1 LPDHSAP
8 PRDALVRSFIA
19 AAGWGDAAR
28 SKLAGDASFR
38 KYERLQRAGGSAVL
52 MDAPPPQ
59 EDVRPFL
66 RIARELAGGGYS
78 APRVLAED
86 AEHGFLL
93 LEDLGDDLYARLIA
107 GGADERPLYEAAV
120 DFLLDLHRRPAPA
133 GLAPYDE
140 ERLIEEVAL
149 FTDWYLP
156 ALTGRD
162 TPEQVRR
169 SFRFLWAILAP
180 EVAAEGA
187 RVLVLR
193 DFHAENLIW
202 LPGRSGAA
210 RLGLLDFQ
218 DAVAG
223 HPAYDLVSLLEDAR
237 RDVPPALAEAMLQRY
252 IAGSG
257 LDTAAF
263 RRAHAILGAQ
273 RNLRIIGV
281 FTRLWKR
288 DGKPHYQAFMP
299 RMWRLVERDLAH
311 PALADL
317 RSWLDAVVPHEQ
329 RVRPL
334 PGLPAPAA

>member
-1 LPDHSAP
+1 MPMSDRA
-8 PRDALVRSFIA
+8 ALSHAFLQR
-19 AAGWGDAAR
+19 AGWGDAVRA
-28 SKLAGDASFR
+28 KLAGDASFR
-38 KYERLQRAGGSAVL
+38 KYERLNRNGEPAVL

-59 EDVRPFL
+59 EDIRPFM
-66 RIARELAGGGYS
+66 RIARHLAALGYS
-78 APRVLAED
+78 APRILAED

-93 LEDLGDDLYARLIA
+93 LEDLGDDLFARLLHS
-107 GGADERPLYEAAV
+107 GGDERGLYEATI
-120 DFLLDLHRRPAPA
+120 DFLLDLHRHPAPA
-133 GLAPYDE
+133 DLAPYDE
-140 ERLIEEVAL
+140 ARLIDEAQL

-162 TPEQVRR
+162 TPDNIRQA
-169 SFRFLWAILAP
+169 FRFLLGILVP
-180 EVAAEGA
+180 EVGMDNAPDQ
-187 RVLVLR
+187 RILVLR

-202 LPGRSGAA
+202 LPQRHGPA

-237 RDVPPALAEAMLQRY
+237 RDVDPDLAEAMLQRY

-257 LDTAAF
+257 VDDTAF
-263 RRAHAILGAQ
+263 RRAYAILGAQ
-273 RNLRIIGV
+273 RNIRIIGI

-299 RMWRLVERDLAH
+299 RMWGLLERDLAH

-317 RSWLDAVVPHEQ
+317 RGWIDAMVPHEL
-329 RVRPL
+329 RRKPL
-334 PGLPAPAA
+334 PGLA

>member
-1 LPDHSAP
+1 MTD
-8 PRDALVRSFIA
+8 RDAQAQAFLSR
-19 AAGWGDAAR
+19 AGWGEAAR
-28 SKLAGDASFR
+28 RPLAGDASFR
-38 KYERLQRAGGSAVL
+38 RYERLQQGGETAVL

-66 RIARELAGGGYS
+66 RVADALAAAGYS

-107 GGADERPLYEAAV
+107 GGIDETPLYEAAI
-120 DFLLDLHRRPAPA
+120 DFLLDLHRRPPPA
-133 GLAPYDE
+133 GLAAYDE
-140 ERLIEEVAL
+140 ARLIEELDL
-149 FTDWYLP
+149 FLDWYLP
-156 ALTGRD
+156 ALTGRE
-162 TPEQVRR
+162 TPPQRRQDFR
-169 SFRFLWAILAP
+169 SFWAALAP
-180 EVAAEGA
+180 DVAAGDTGHP

-202 LPGRSGAA
+202 LPGRKGPA

-223 HPAYDLVSLLEDAR
+223 HRAYDLVSLLEDAR
-237 RDVPPALAEAMLQRY
+237 RDVPPKLAEAMLRRY

-257 LDTAAF
+257 LDEAAF
-263 RRAHAILGAQ
+263 RRAYAVLGAQ
-273 RNLRIIGV
+273 RNLRIVGI

-299 RMWRLVERDLAH
+299 RMWRLVEHDLAH
-311 PALADL
+311 PALAGLRDWLDSVVPPDL
-317 RSWLDAVVPHEQ
+317 RH
-329 RVRPL
+329 RPL
-334 PGLPAPAA
+334 PGVPAADAAS

>member
-1 LPDHSAP
+1 MTDRAELA
-8 PRDALVRSFIA
+8 RDFLTR
-19 AAGWGDAAR
+19 AGWGDAAR

-38 KYERLQRAGGSAVL
+38 KYDRLQRGGISAVL

-59 EDVRPFL
+59 EDVRPFV
-66 RIARELAGGGYS
+66 RIARALAAGGYS
-78 APRVLAED
+78 APRILAED
-86 AEHGFLL
+86 TEHGFLL

-107 GGADERPLYEAAV
+107 NGADERPLYEAAI

-133 GLAPYDE
+133 GLAAYDE
-140 ERLIEEVAL
+140 ERLIDELGL

-162 TPEQVRR
+162 TPENIAQA
-169 SFRFLWAILAP
+169 FRFLWAILAP
-180 EVAAEGA
+180 EVALEGPQNP

-202 LPGRSGAA
+202 LPGREGPA

-223 HPAYDLVSLLEDAR
+223 HRAYDLVSLLEDAR
-237 RDVPPALAEAMLQRY
+237 RDVSPDLAEAMLQRY

-257 LDTAAF
+257 LDEAGF
-263 RRAHAILGAQ
+263 RRAYAILGAQ
-273 RNLRIIGV
+273 RNLRIIGI

-288 DGKPHYQAFMP
+288 DGKPHYQAFLP

-317 RSWLDAVVPHEQ
+317 RGWLDALVPHEQ
-329 RVRPL
+329 RFRPL
-334 PGLPAPAA
+334 PGLADAAS

>member
-1 LPDHSAP
+1 MSDRSALSHDFLT
-8 PRDALVRSFIA
+8 R
-19 AAGWGDAAR
+19 AGWGAASR
-28 SKLAGDASFR
+28 AKLAGDASFR
-38 KYERLQRAGGSAVL
+38 RYERLHLDGRPAVL

-66 RIARELAGGGYS
+66 KIARLLLQHGYS
-78 APRVLAED
+78 APGIMAED

-93 LEDLGDDLYARLIA
+93 LEDLGDDLYARLIRQ
-107 GGADERPLYEAAV
+107 GNDELPLYEAAI
-120 DFLLDLHRRPAPA
+120 DFLLDLHRHAAPA
-133 GLAPYDE
+133 DLAPYDE
-140 ERLIEEVAL
+140 ARLIDELGL

-162 TPEQVRR
+162 TAEAQRR
-169 SFRFLWAILAP
+169 DFQDLWQTLAP
-180 EVAAEGA
+180 EVC
-187 RVLVLR
+187 RPPRILVLR

-202 LPGRSGAA
+202 LPQRSGAA
-210 RLGLLDFQ
+210 RVGLLDFQ

-237 RDVPPALAEAMLQRY
+237 RDVSPDLAETMLRRY

-257 LDTAAF
+257 FDEATF
-263 RRAHAILGAQ
+263 RRAYAILGAQ
-273 RNLRIIGV
+273 RNLRIVGI

-299 RMWRLVERDLAH
+299 RMWRLVEHDLAH

-317 RSWLDAVVPHEQ
+317 RRWIDATVPAEL
-329 RVRPL
+329 RRKPL
-334 PGLPAPAA
+334 PGLPALSLAS

>member
-1 LPDHSAP
+1 MPMSDRATLS
-8 PRDALVRSFIA
+8 RTFLQR
-19 AAGWGDAAR
+19 AGWGDAAR

-38 KYERLQRAGGSAVL
+38 KYERLNRNGEPAVL

-59 EDVRPFL
+59 EDIRPFM
-66 RIARELAGGGYS
+66 RIARHLDSLGYS
-78 APRVLAED
+78 APRILAED

-93 LEDLGDDLYARLIA
+93 LEDLGDDLFARLLKS
-107 GGADERPLYEAAV
+107 GGDERRLYEAAI
-120 DFLLDLHRRPAPA
+120 DFLLDLHRHPAPA
-133 GLAPYDE
+133 DLAPYNE
-140 ERLIEEVAL
+140 TRLIDEAQL

-162 TPEQVRR
+162 TPTNIRQA
-169 SFRFLWAILAP
+169 FRFLFGILAP
-180 EVAAEGA
+180 EVGMDSTPD
-187 RVLVLR
+187 RRILVLR

-202 LPGRSGAA
+202 LPERSGSA

-237 RDVPPALAEAMLQRY
+237 RDVDPELAEAMLQRY

-257 LDTAAF
+257 VDDAAF
-263 RRAHAILGAQ
+263 RRAYAILGAQ
-273 RNLRIIGV
+273 RNIRIIGI

-299 RMWRLVERDLAH
+299 RMWGLLERDLAH

-317 RSWLDAVVPHEQ
+317 RGWIDAMVPPDL
-329 RVRPL
+329 RRRPL
-334 PGLPAPAA
+334 PGLT